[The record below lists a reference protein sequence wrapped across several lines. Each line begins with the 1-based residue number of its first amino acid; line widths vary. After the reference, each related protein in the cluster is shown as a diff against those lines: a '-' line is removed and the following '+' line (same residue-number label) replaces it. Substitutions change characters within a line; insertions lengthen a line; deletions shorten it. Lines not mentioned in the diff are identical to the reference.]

1 MDNIVMVS
9 PSEQILVD
17 RALAR
22 PAAFADIYDRYA
34 PRVYT
39 YIRYRIDDMQAADD
53 LTAQTFEQAL
63 LSLGRYHAEQAPLG
77 AWLFGIAHN
86 VVSRHYRAQSRHRWL
101 SLDTILNRESDNP
114 PPEDV
119 AIRNETNHHLVRA
132 VAQLRDYERDLI
144 ALRFVAGLS
153 NRQIAEVT
161 GFSESNVGVII
172 YRSLKHLRGILSGE
186 IGTEP

>member
-9 PSEQILVD
+9 PGEQMLVD
-17 RALAR
+17 SALAR

-39 YIRYRIDDMQAADD
+39 YIRYRVDDRQAADD

-63 LSLGRYHAEQAPLG
+63 LSLGSYHAEQAPLG

-101 SLDTILNRESDNP
+101 SLDTILNRE
-114 PPEDV
+114 V
-119 AIRNETNHHLVRA
+119 AEYAGGLPSEGQPVTIG
-132 VAQLRDYERDLI
+132 
-144 ALRFVAGLS
+144 GLS
-153 NRQIAEVT
+153 GVLVDGLEGEAHIVDDTNFQDGKSRLSLGDIGGGIVWNSNPEALFPDSIAY
-161 GFSESNVGVII
+161 SNG
-172 YRSLKHLRGILSGE
+172 RLLHG
-186 IGTEP
+186 